1 MVPKRKLQV
10 RGFFSYIF
18 TLVCGFSQKK
28 VAVNGGRCNLA
39 VYYVVPREGV
49 IAGGFFGARQ
59 KLIFQGLSFFDCSFR
74 TRGLGASFIVI
85 YRTSGL
91 IQTQTRADCILERK
105 CRDILMND
113 SGVGSTRFVFSYVIR
128 KVVVDV
134 TTCGQGAYE
143 T

>member
-74 TRGLGASFIVI
+74 TRGFRTFFLVI
-85 YRTSGL
+85 DRTSRL

-105 CRDILMND
+105 GRDILMND
-113 SGVGSTRFVFSYVIR
+113 SGVGSTRCVFSSLIGKAVI
-128 KVVVDV
+128 D
-134 TTCGQGAYE
+134 
-143 T
+143 